1 MPQFHKLFNDC
12 GCGCDGKVAADKMI
26 ISLFSAAIFF
36 AIMNK
41 ETFRITNK
49 VIGGTLR
56 GDCPTRLGFL
66 LHVLVFTA
74 VAFATMNIR
83 DQTNINEKMR
93 ISLFSGLLFYLI
105 ANPQTFKFV
114 ASILGRWVADASGC
128 PTAGGILLHT
138 FVFLAVIYLTMNGR
152 KVKKCNC
159 KKSN

>member
-1 MPQFHKLFNDC
+1 MGRVFKDC
-12 GCGCDGKVAADKMI
+12 GCGCDGAIAQQKFI

-36 AIMNK
+36 AVMNK
-41 ETFRITNK
+41 ETFRITDR

-56 GDCPTRLGFL
+56 GDCPTRLGFI

-74 VAFATMNIR
+74 IAFATMNIR
-83 DQTNINEKMR
+83 DQSNIAEKMR

-114 ASILGRWVADASGC
+114 ASIIGRWVAGPDGC